1 MLIYDRSQRYTSLFK
16 VGTSRRV
23 VTNIFQNIELR
34 SPKKYDNAKTK
45 YRCQDNIDVNSRG
58 TGQDW
63 GQIVR
68 DVAQWWAYIQATI
81 THFRYHEN
89 K

>member
-1 MLIYDRSQRYTSLFK
+1 MWVFH
-16 VGTSRRV
+16 V
-23 VTNIFQNIELR
+23 VITLNIFQNMELR

-45 YRCQDNIDVNSRG
+45 YRWQDNIDVNSRG
-58 TGQDW
+58 TGLDW

-68 DVAQWWAYIQATI
+68 DVAQWWAYVGRRS
-81 THFRYHEN
+81 HFRYHEN